1 MVKLI
6 RTVTLYIEEKE
17 IDAIAE
23 LVRSGRYP
31 NRSEL
36 VRTAIRELIDK
47 HRG

>member
-1 MVKLI
+1 MVNII
-6 RTVTLYIEEKE
+6 RTVTLYIEEKD

-23 LVRSGRYP
+23 LVRNGRYP